1 MAVTVE
7 MPKLSDTMEEG
18 TLIKWAVS
26 VGDTVSAGDHLADVE
41 TDKAT
46 MELQAFDD
54 GTVAKLVLDEGA
66 TVPVGQVILILAEE
80 GESVEDAANTEIP
93 DAPAAGASAPAEPEP
108 EATSE
113 PAPAPAAPTPAPVAA
128 APAPTAPPTDGS
140 IKISPLARK
149 LAEEHGL
156 DVNKITPTGPDGR
169 IIKRDVLKAAADGT
183 ARPSAGGASGAPMAA
198 PTAIALESK
207 TTAVPGMRKVIAKR
221 LVESKT
227 TVPHFQVSVAIN
239 MDPLME
245 MRATLNQ
252 RLSSQGIKLSVN
264 DFITRAVA
272 IAATQHPVINSSWMG
287 DTIVQHGTVNV
298 GTAISLPEER
308 GGGLVV
314 AVCRDVQNKSMMQIS
329 AEVKELAGAAR
340 GRGLSPEQMSDS
352 TITISNLGMPQYG
365 VTQFNAIVNPPNAA
379 IVAVGA
385 AIEKP
390 VVRDVYGE
398 KKVVIGHEMNAT
410 LSGDHRVID
419 GASAAEYLTTLRSLL
434 ENPTDARLTPARPI
448 LLHQPY
454 APRVAGVVAFR
465 SIWAVYIHSNVRL
478 PIGPLRWFIGA
489 PELHHWHHDRN
500 QHAGNYANLSPMMD
514 ILFRTY
520 TCPNHEPE
528 AFGIEEQTSDNYVGQ
543 LLVDP
548 FRRER

>member
-1 MAVTVE
+1 MPVIVE

-18 TLIKWAVS
+18 TLIKWVVK

-54 GTVAKLVLDEGA
+54 GTVAKLVLDESA
-66 TVPVGQVILILAEE
+66 TVPVGQAILILAED

-93 DAPAAGASAPAEPEP
+93 GPAPAEAASAPVSDEPETTPTPDPAPPAPATPAAAPIAPAASA
-108 EATSE
+108 
-113 PAPAPAAPTPAPVAA
+113 APAAV
-128 APAPTAPPTDGS
+128 APPPPPPGAKV
-140 IKISPLARK
+140 KISPLARK

-156 DVNKITPTGPDGR
+156 DVNKIAGTGPDGR
-169 IIKRDVLKAAADGT
+169 IIKRDVLKAAEQGT
-183 ARPSAGGASGAPMAA
+183 ARPSAGGAGAPMAGPA
-198 PTAIALESK
+198 AIALESK
-207 TTAVPGMRKVIAKR
+207 TTAVPGMRKTIAKR

-252 RLSSQGIKLSVN
+252 RLASQGIKLSVN

-272 IAATQHPVINSSWMG
+272 VAAMQHPVINSSWMG

-329 AEVKELAGAAR
+329 GEVKELAAAAR

-365 VTQFNAIVNPPNAA
+365 VTQFSAIVNPPNAA
-379 IVAVGA
+379 IIAVGA

-398 KKVVIGHEMNAT
+398 KKIVIGHEMNAT
-410 LSGDHRVID
+410 LSGDHRVTD

-434 ENPTDARLTPARPI
+434 ENP
-448 LLHQPY
+448 
-454 APRVAGVVAFR
+454 
-465 SIWAVYIHSNVRL
+465 
-478 PIGPLRWFIGA
+478 
-489 PELHHWHHDRN
+489 
-500 QHAGNYANLSPMMD
+500 
-514 ILFRTY
+514 
-520 TCPNHEPE
+520 
-528 AFGIEEQTSDNYVGQ
+528 VG
-543 LLVDP
+543 LLV
-548 FRRER
+548 

>member
-18 TLIKWAVS
+18 TLIKWVVS
-26 VGDTVSAGDHLADVE
+26 VGDKVSAGDHLADVE

-66 TVPVGQVILILAEE
+66 TVPVGQAIMVLAED
-80 GESVEDAANTEIP
+80 GESVEDAAKT
-93 DAPAAGASAPAEPEP
+93 DVGGAPKPAESKPEP
-108 EATSE
+108 ESKPDPESKTEAGPERSE
-113 PAPAPAAPTPAPVAA
+113 DPDQTDSKPAPKQQSKPAPAPSSNT
-128 APAPTAPPTDGS
+128 GR
-140 IKISPLARK
+140 IKISPLANK

-156 DVNKITPTGPDGR
+156 DINQIQGTGPDGR
-169 IIKRDVLKAAADGT
+169 IIKRDVLKAAEQGT
-183 ARPSAGGASGAPMAA
+183 AKAGSAPRAASSASA
-198 PTAIALESK
+198 PTAPVAAAKLEQKS
-207 TTAVPGMRKVIAKR
+207 TPVPGMRKTIAKR

-227 TVPHFQVSVAIN
+227 TVPHFQVSVAID

-245 MRATLNQ
+245 LRTTLNKQ
-252 RLSSQGIKLSVN
+252 LETQGIKLSVN

-272 IAATQHPVINSSWMG
+272 LAAVQHPVVNSSWMG

-314 AVCRDVQNKSMMQIS
+314 AVARDVQNKGLRQIS
-329 AEVKELAGAAR
+329 AEVKDLAAAAR

-365 VTQFNAIVNPPNAA
+365 VTQFSAIINPPNAA
-379 IVAVGA
+379 IIAVGA

-390 VVRDVYGE
+390 VVRKIDGE
-398 KKVVIGHEMNAT
+398 KKIVIGHEMNAT

-419 GASAAEYLTTLRSLL
+419 GASAAEYLTTLRTLL
-434 ENPTDARLTPARPI
+434 ENP
-448 LLHQPY
+448 
-454 APRVAGVVAFR
+454 AG
-465 SIWAVYIHSNVRL
+465 
-478 PIGPLRWFIGA
+478 
-489 PELHHWHHDRN
+489 
-500 QHAGNYANLSPMMD
+500 
-514 ILFRTY
+514 
-520 TCPNHEPE
+520 
-528 AFGIEEQTSDNYVGQ
+528 
-543 LLVDP
+543 LLV
-548 FRRER
+548 

>member
-1 MAVTVE
+1 MPAIVE

-18 TLIKWAVS
+18 TLIKWVVK
-26 VGDTVSAGDHLADVE
+26 VGDSVSAGDHLADVE

-66 TVPVGQVILILAEE
+66 TVPVGQAIMVLAED
-80 GESVEDAANTEIP
+80 GESVEDAAKA
-93 DAPAAGASAPAEPEP
+93 DVGS
-108 EATSE
+108 
-113 PAPAPAAPTPAPVAA
+113 APAPAKEEPKEEPKAQAAPTPAPPKPAPITPSAPAPAPVAA
-128 APAPTAPPTDGS
+128 APAPTGGKV
-140 IKISPLARK
+140 KISPLARK

-156 DVNKITPTGPDGR
+156 DPALIAGTGPDGR
-169 IIKRDVLKAAADGT
+169 IIKRDVLKAVESGSAKLGSA
-183 ARPSAGGASGAPMAA
+183 SAGGAALAA
-198 PTAIALESK
+198 PAAVALEAKS
-207 TTAVPGMRKVIAKR
+207 TAVPGMRKTIAKR

-252 RLSSQGIKLSVN
+252 RLATQGIKLSVN

-272 IAATQHPVINSSWMG
+272 LAAVQHPVINSSWTG
-287 DTIVQHGTVNV
+287 DTIEQHGTVNV

-329 AEVKELAGAAR
+329 GEVKELASAAR

-390 VVRDVYGE
+390 VVREVYGE
-398 KKVVIGHEMNAT
+398 KKIVIGHEMNAT

-419 GASAAEYLTTLRSLL
+419 GASAAEYLTTFRSLL
-434 ENPTDARLTPARPI
+434 ENP
-448 LLHQPY
+448 
-454 APRVAGVVAFR
+454 
-465 SIWAVYIHSNVRL
+465 
-478 PIGPLRWFIGA
+478 
-489 PELHHWHHDRN
+489 
-500 QHAGNYANLSPMMD
+500 
-514 ILFRTY
+514 
-520 TCPNHEPE
+520 
-528 AFGIEEQTSDNYVGQ
+528 VG
-543 LLVDP
+543 LLV
-548 FRRER
+548 

>member
-18 TLIKWAVS
+18 TLIKWAIK

-54 GTVAKLVLDEGA
+54 GTVAKLILDEGA
-66 TVPVGQVILILAEE
+66 TVPVGQVILVLAED
-80 GESVEDAANTEIP
+80 GESVEDAAKTEIP
-93 DAPAAGASAPAEPEP
+93 AVAAPASETPKPEQAPAAPSPAP
-108 EATSE
+108 TT
-113 PAPAPAAPTPAPVAA
+113 PAPAPAATPTPV
-128 APAPTAPPTDGS
+128 PAPTAPPPAGGS
-140 IKISPLARK
+140 VKISPLASK

-169 IIKRDVLKAAADGT
+169 IIKRDVLKAAQDGT
-183 ARPSAGGASGAPMAA
+183 ARPSAGGIGGGGAMGGPAV
-198 PTAIALESK
+198 IGLEQK
-207 TTAVPGMRKVIAKR
+207 TTAVPGMRKTIAKR

-245 MRATLNQ
+245 MRSTLNQ

-287 DTIVQHGTVNV
+287 DNIVQHGTVNV

-329 AEVKELAGAAR
+329 GEVKELAAAAR

-398 KKVVIGHEMNAT
+398 KKIVIGHEMNAT

-434 ENPTDARLTPARPI
+434 ENP
-448 LLHQPY
+448 
-454 APRVAGVVAFR
+454 
-465 SIWAVYIHSNVRL
+465 
-478 PIGPLRWFIGA
+478 
-489 PELHHWHHDRN
+489 
-500 QHAGNYANLSPMMD
+500 
-514 ILFRTY
+514 
-520 TCPNHEPE
+520 
-528 AFGIEEQTSDNYVGQ
+528 VG
-543 LLVDP
+543 LLV
-548 FRRER
+548 